1 MSAKSA
7 RTLRSE
13 NEFIG
18 SCVIIVNRFLLGS
31 VCGKERLKA
40 AVEIEAVTVLST
52 ELVIELLQELTVAF
66 QRDARSVVVLTCFD
80 HNGLSSSVG
89 LNFIWHIAIVPFAR
103 QRELEEWAEL
113 RDRFPPQKMSRP
125 LGRVGTPQHKLW
137 KFLNAP
143 WQPLH
148 SQGGGRWAC
157 AKGIIRGPW
166 NLKEWRWTRSFNKC
180 NTAPSNWHER
190 QATGIYAS
198 CCRQI
203 PVTPITKMLLSIM
216 SGKLNHFVRDQQSVF
231 MHFGQTQ
238 MFLSN
243 HRMDEDECWYIL
255 VGRC

>member
-103 QRELEEWAEL
+103 QREL
-113 RDRFPPQKMSRP
+113 
-125 LGRVGTPQHKLW
+125 VG
-137 KFLNAP
+137 
-143 WQPLH
+143 
-148 SQGGGRWAC
+148 GMRWV
-157 AKGIIRGPW
+157 K
-166 NLKEWRWTRSFNKC
+166 
-180 NTAPSNWHER
+180 
-190 QATGIYAS
+190 
-198 CCRQI
+198 RQI
-203 PVTPITKMLLSIM
+203 PASKNVKTVGTCWDPTTQTVKVPQCALTAAAFTRRWKMSVCERHY
-216 SGKLNHFVRDQQSVF
+216 SGALKSERMEMDQIFQ
-231 MHFGQTQ
+231 Q
-238 MFLSN
+238 MQ
-243 HRMDEDECWYIL
+243 HCPK
-255 VGRC
+255 